1 MIGSLGGLALGA
13 TWTADRVVMTRISP
27 PRHLGQFFGLYA
39 TVGRF
44 ATILG
49 PLMWALIVDGL
60 GWGRRAAMSA
70 LILFIGV
77 GWWVLRSGGRLRE
90 RQWPPEDHRY
100 SVKVPLP
107 HMRCCSTA

>member
-1 MIGSLGGLALGA
+1 
-13 TWTADRVVMTRISP
+13 MTRISP

-77 GWWVLRSGGRLRE
+77 GWWVLRSVDDAE
-90 RQWPPEDHRY
+90 RQWPPED
-100 SVKVPLP
+100 LP
-107 HMRCCSTA
+107 VLSESPAPPI